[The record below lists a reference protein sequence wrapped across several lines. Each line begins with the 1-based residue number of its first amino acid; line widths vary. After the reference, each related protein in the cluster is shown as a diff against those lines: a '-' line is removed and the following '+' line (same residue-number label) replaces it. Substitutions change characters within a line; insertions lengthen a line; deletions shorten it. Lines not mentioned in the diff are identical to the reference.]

1 MNGMKSVI
9 TLHSVLRMCCL
20 LEGETA
26 MEGQRGKAEA
36 GFVTQLSALPL
47 DLTTAQASSFF
58 F

>member
-1 MNGMKSVI
+1 MKSVI

-26 MEGQRGKAEA
+26 MEGQRGKAES

-47 DLTTAQASSFF
+47 DLTPAQALSFF
-58 F
+58 L